1 MATKS
6 KYTKYIR
13 GNPVDVYDVLQAWNV
28 TCPALQHLLKK
39 ALQAGNRGNKT
50 LREDLQDIVD
60 SAIRAQEL
68 NNDLDREYD
77 EDSDCTGIIP
87 ELFYQGTD
95 KLCDGND
102 QQRRDCM
109 RGRGC
114 ACTGSTP
121 LGSFRKIDLAKVYQ
135 RATDETDEIL
145 CDAQGDD
152 ISRCNMGFRCA
163 CWARDQK
170 AREEK
175 AIAKKSMYNQ
185 TQL

>member
-68 NNDLDREYD
+68 NDDLDREYD
-77 EDSDCTGIIP
+77 EAIENETDP
-87 ELFYQGTD
+87 QELFYQGTD
-95 KLCDGND
+95 KLCNGSN
-102 QQRRDCM
+102 QQRKNCAN
-109 RGRGC
+109 GRGC
-114 ACTGSTP
+114 ACYESTQY
-121 LGSFRKIDLAKVYQ
+121 GWNTIKSGIAK
-135 RATDETDEIL
+135 
-145 CDAQGDD
+145 
-152 ISRCNMGFRCA
+152 
-163 CWARDQK
+163 
-170 AREEK
+170 K

>member
-68 NNDLDREYD
+68 NDDLDREYD
-77 EDSDCTGIIP
+77 EAIELLRKSETDPP
-87 ELFYQGTD
+87 ELFYRGTD
-95 KLCDGND
+95 KLCNGSN
-102 QQRRDCM
+102 QQRKN
-109 RGRGC
+109 C
-114 ACTGSTP
+114 ANG
-121 LGSFRKIDLAKVYQ
+121 LA
-135 RATDETDEIL
+135 
-145 CDAQGDD
+145 
-152 ISRCNMGFRCA
+152 CA

-170 AREEK
+170 EREEK